1 MILMFCSCEGI
12 IIILFFPS
20 LTFQTL
26 RKSTWREKKKDC
38 PLLHCHKFDERRC
51 STSWISQMET
61 HRLFWRGGGEI
72 DVISYLFSFFCSLCV
87 LLGFYRCHYFAF
99 ECENLLI
106 RRIFKKLKLAQNFVI
121 FRNNLDN
128 NDKKNIEALFFKYV
142 HEWNV

>member
-1 MILMFCSCEGI
+1 M
-12 IIILFFPS
+12 
-20 LTFQTL
+20 
-26 RKSTWREKKKDC
+26 KDVA
-38 PLLHCHKFDERRC
+38 PLPESVKWKRTDCFG
-51 STSWISQMET
+51 
-61 HRLFWRGGGEI
+61 GGGEI
-72 DVISYLFSFFCSLCV
+72 NVISYLFSFFCSLCV

-142 HEWNV
+142 HE

>member
-1 MILMFCSCEGI
+1 
-12 IIILFFPS
+12 
-20 LTFQTL
+20 
-26 RKSTWREKKKDC
+26 
-38 PLLHCHKFDERRC
+38 
-51 STSWISQMET
+51 MET

-106 RRIFKKLKLAQNFVI
+106 RRIFKKPKPAQNFVI

-142 HEWNV
+142 HE